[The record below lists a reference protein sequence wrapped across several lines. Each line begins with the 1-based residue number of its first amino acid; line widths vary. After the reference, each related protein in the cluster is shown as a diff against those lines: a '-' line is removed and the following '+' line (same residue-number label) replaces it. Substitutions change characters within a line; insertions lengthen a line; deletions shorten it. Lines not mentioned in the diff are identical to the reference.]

1 MIIREENEALSK
13 EQYTYIIVLRD
24 NDIANEVMRLWNEP
38 FEYDD
43 LAFMNVVYGEIK
55 IKIKEVKK
63 IM

>member
-13 EQYTYIIVLRD
+13 EQDTYRIVLRD